1 MQDIVITLVFSIVM
15 LIFMAYPAMV
25 SASLLVEKLNL
36 NQKSHIYLTIIL
48 TIIYSLIVGIFL
60 KIF

>member
-25 SASLLVEKLNL
+25 SASFLVKKLNL
-36 NQKSHIYLTIIL
+36 NRKSHIYLTIIL

>member
-25 SASLLVEKLNL
+25 SASFLVEKLNL
-36 NQKSHIYLTIIL
+36 NQKSHIYLTITL
-48 TIIYSLIVGIFL
+48 TIFYSLLVGIFL